1 MVRPSAATGVEDDL
15 TMLETLAPLGAR
27 AAAVLTARRET
38 IAVADGA
45 TGGLIL
51 AGLLTVPGATRFC
64 RGGGVVYSL
73 QGRDVLLGLSR
84 EELAGMES
92 VTESYAQLQAG
103 AIRDRFGAD
112 WGIAESGAAGP
123 DQHPRGAPIGRSCIA
138 IAGPE
143 IALALTFESGTT
155 NRIANMEAFAER
167 ALRLLADTLEQSMG
181 SGN

>member
-1 MVRPSAATGVEDDL
+1 
-15 TMLETLAPLGAR
+15 MLNDLAPVAAR
-27 AAAVLTARRET
+27 AGAILVERRQT

-73 QGRDVLLGLSR
+73 RGRDVLLGLSR
-84 EELAGMES
+84 DELAGMES
-92 VTESYAQLQAG
+92 VTERYARVQAE

-123 DQHPRGAPIGRSCIA
+123 DQHPRGAPAGRSCIA
-138 IAGPE
+138 VSGPNLCE
-143 IALALTFESGTT
+143 SMTFESGTN
-155 NRIANMEAFAER
+155 NRIVNMGAFAQA
-167 ALRLLADTLEQSMG
+167 ALAFLVDTLESTAEATAAG
-181 SGN
+181 V